1 MGGGCWPWAVAAQAQ
16 RHKSRRRVVR
26 QRDAGIAHRVGR
38 GMLASGILAAIFGD
52 FCCDKL
58 LPFNEYE
65 VGTGLGS
72 NERARRI
79 PANANE

>member
-1 MGGGCWPWAVAAQAQ
+1 
-16 RHKSRRRVVR
+16 
-26 QRDAGIAHRVGR
+26 
-38 GMLASGILAAIFGD
+38 MLASGILAAIFGD